1 MKIDIFAH
9 ILPQKYLTAYTKAN
23 PAVSNEIEARNRAVV
38 DLDIRLRLMDRHP
51 DVLQV
56 LTISQPPLEKFV
68 KPADAIELAKIANDE
83 MAALVE
89 KYPDKFI
96 AAVACLPMNDVDAA
110 IKEAD
115 RAIKQLG
122 FKGVQIY
129 SRVNGETLDKPK
141 FKPLYERMAKLNLPI
156 WIHPTTDADLDTGG
170 ILGWPF
176 ETATAMYRL
185 VLSGV
190 FNDFPDI
197 KFITH
202 HAGSMIPFFER
213 RLRWLLYPSRVPEGL
228 KDPIEHFRKFYNDTA
243 IYGCTAGLMCAY
255 AFFGADRLLFGTDAP
270 LSGPKYGLTKVTI
283 DSIQAMAIPEE
294 EKEKIFF
301 TNAVEMLSMAV

>member
-9 ILPQKYLTAYTKAN
+9 ILTQRYLDAYGKAN
-23 PAVSNEIEARNRAVV
+23 PAVLNEVEARNRAVV
-38 DLDIRLRLMDRHP
+38 DLDIRFRLMNRHP

-68 KPADAIELAKIANDE
+68 GPKDAIELAKIANDE
-83 MAALVE
+83 LASLVE

-110 IKEAD
+110 LREAE

-129 SRVNGETLDKPK
+129 SRINGETLDKPK
-141 FKPLYERMAKLNLPI
+141 FKPLYEMMARLNLPI

-190 FNDFPDI
+190 FNDYPDI

-228 KDPIEHFRKFYNDTA
+228 KNPIEHFRKFYNDTA

-270 LSGPKYGLTKVTI
+270 LSGPKYGLTQVTI
-283 DSIQAMAIPEE
+283 DSIQQMTIPEE
-294 EKEKIFF
+294 EKEKILGK
-301 TNAVEMLSMAV
+301 NAIELLSMAV

>member
-9 ILPQKYLTAYTKAN
+9 ILPAKYLAAYTKAN
-23 PAVSNEIEARNRAVV
+23 PAVLGEVEARNRAVV
-38 DLDIRLRLMDRHP
+38 DLDVRLRLMDRHP

-56 LTISQPPLEKFV
+56 LTVSQPPLEKFV
-68 KPADAIELAKIANDE
+68 KPADAVKLAKTANDE
-83 MAALVE
+83 LADLVA
-89 KYPDKFI
+89 KYPDKFV
-96 AAVACLPMNDVDAA
+96 AAVACLPMNDVDASL
-110 IKEAD
+110 KEAE

-122 FKGVQIY
+122 LKGVQIY
-129 SRVNGETLDKPK
+129 SRIRGETLDKPK
-141 FKPLYERMAKLNLPI
+141 FKPLYELMARLNLPI
-156 WIHPTTDADLDTGG
+156 WIHPTTDAELDTGG

-202 HAGSMIPFFER
+202 HAGSMIPFFEK
-213 RLRWLLYPSRVPEGL
+213 RLRWLLYPSRVPEGI

-243 IYGCTAGLMCAY
+243 IYGSTPGLMCAY

-270 LSGPKYGLTKVTI
+270 LSGPKYGLTQETI
-283 DSIQAMAIPEE
+283 ESIEQMTISDE
-294 EKEKIFF
+294 EKEKIFHK
-301 TNAVEMLSMAV
+301 NAREMLSMAV

>member
-1 MKIDIFAH
+1 
-9 ILPQKYLTAYTKAN
+9 
-23 PAVSNEIEARNRAVV
+23 
-38 DLDIRLRLMDRHP
+38 
-51 DVLQV
+51 
-56 LTISQPPLEKFV
+56 
-68 KPADAIELAKIANDE
+68 
-83 MAALVE
+83 
-89 KYPDKFI
+89 
-96 AAVACLPMNDVDAA
+96 MNDVDAA
-110 IKEAD
+110 LKEAE

-129 SRVNGETLDKPK
+129 SRINGETLDKPK
-141 FKPLYERMAKLNLPI
+141 FKPLYQMMARLNLPI

-190 FNDFPDI
+190 FNDNPDI

-270 LSGPKYGLTKVTI
+270 LSGPKYGLTQVTI
-283 DSIQAMAIPEE
+283 DSIQAMTISEE
-294 EKEKIFF
+294 EKEKILSK
-301 TNAVEMLSMAV
+301 NAIELLSMAV

>member
-9 ILPQKYLTAYTKAN
+9 ILTQRYLDAYGKAN
-23 PAVSNEIEARNRAVV
+23 PAVLNEVEARNRAVV
-38 DLDIRLRLMDRHP
+38 DLDIRFRLMNRHP

-68 KPADAIELAKIANDE
+68 GPKDAIELAKIANDE
-83 MAALVE
+83 LASLVE

-110 IKEAD
+110 LREAE

-129 SRVNGETLDKPK
+129 SRINGETLDKPK
-141 FKPLYERMAKLNLPI
+141 FKPLYEMMARLNLPI

-190 FNDFPDI
+190 FNDYPDI

-270 LSGPKYGLTKVTI
+270 LSGPKYGLTQVTI
-283 DSIQAMAIPEE
+283 DSIQQMTIPEE
-294 EKEKIFF
+294 EKEKILGK
-301 TNAVEMLSMAV
+301 NAIELLSMAV

>member
-9 ILPQKYLTAYTKAN
+9 ILPQKYLAAYGKAN
-23 PAVSNEIEARNRAVV
+23 PAVANEIEARNRAVV

-68 KPADAIELAKIANDE
+68 KPADAVELAKIGNDE
-83 MAALVE
+83 LAALVE

-129 SRVNGETLDKPK
+129 SRINGETLDKPK

-190 FNDFPDI
+190 FNDYPDI

-270 LSGPKYGLTKVTI
+270 LSGPKYGLTQVTI
-283 DSIQAMAIPEE
+283 DSIKAMAISEE

-301 TNAVEMLSMAV
+301 TNAIEMLSMAV